1 MKVGDLVTHKLLG
14 IGLLLQIEEP
24 NAYGNIHCSV
34 FWFSGKC
41 KRSIKLS
48 KVDPLKKGFKRL
60 DYWKSKYESR

>member
-1 MKVGDLVTHKLLG
+1 MKVGDLVTHRLLG
-14 IGLLLQIEEP
+14 IGVLLQIEEP

-41 KRSIKLS
+41 KRGIKLS

-60 DYWKSKYESR
+60 DYWKSIHEGR